1 MYFNYFVVYLSPYC
15 IMNELFDQIK
25 LLEELAEVSKDHY
38 LQYRVEKLKDEA
50 IKLLEVQAYIT
61 IRPN

>member
-1 MYFNYFVVYLSPYC
+1 
-15 IMNELFDQIK
+15 MNELFDQIQ
-25 LLEELAEVSKDHY
+25 LIEEYAEVQNDYY
-38 LQYRVEKLKDEA
+38 LQLRISKLKQEA

>member
-1 MYFNYFVVYLSPYC
+1 
-15 IMNELFDQIK
+15 MNELFDEIK
-25 LLEELAEVSKDHY
+25 LLEELAEISKDHY